1 MLVLTNV
8 RLLTKMGRVYIY
20 SKQRISKGM
29 FDDDEFRAMCHAFC
43 EAGGGRDTAPCLR
56 RHVLLKYVNAVE
68 EGAQTGCL
76 CSSVEEG
83 AQTGRLFFAV
93 AETLR
98 KYDGS
103 G

>member
-1 MLVLTNV
+1 
-8 RLLTKMGRVYIY
+8 
-20 SKQRISKGM
+20 M
-29 FDDDEFRAMCHAFC
+29 FDDDEFKAMCQAVY

-68 EGAQTGCL
+68 EGAQTGRL
-76 CSSVEEG
+76 CSPVEEG
-83 AQTGRLFFAV
+83 AQTGLSIFAV
-93 AETLR
+93 AETLG